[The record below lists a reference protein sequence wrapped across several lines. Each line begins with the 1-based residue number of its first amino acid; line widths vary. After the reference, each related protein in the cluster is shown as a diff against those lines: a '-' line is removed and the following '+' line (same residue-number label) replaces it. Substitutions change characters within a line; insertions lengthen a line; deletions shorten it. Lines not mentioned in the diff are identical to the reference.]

1 MVKPRVL
8 IAGIGNDLCRDDG
21 FGIVTLRRL
30 ADAGVPDEVKLYE
43 SGIAGI
49 GLVQELMDGYEAVIF
64 VDAVERGGDPG
75 TVYLLETDVPDVSD
89 EHRDQFLADMHF
101 VVPSTALL
109 LGKALNVLPARIFI
123 LGCQPAEYGLG
134 LGLSAPVEAAV
145 EEAIRQLRELTDT
158 LLKEDSYVPSHSA

>member
-1 MVKPRVL
+1 MKPRVL

-21 FGIVTLRRL
+21 FGIVALRRL
-30 ADAGVPDEVKLYE
+30 AEAGVPDGVKLYE

-49 GLVQELMDGYEAVIF
+49 GLVQELMDGYEAVVF
-64 VDAVERGGDPG
+64 VDAVDRGGEPG
-75 TVYLLETDVPDVSD
+75 TVYLLETEVPEISD
-89 EHRDQFLADMHF
+89 ENRDQFLADMHF

-109 LGKALNVLPARIFI
+109 LGKALNVLPPRIFI

-145 EEAIRQLRELTDT
+145 AEAIRQLRELTAT
-158 LLKEDSYVPSHSA
+158 LLKEESHVPSHTA

>member
-1 MVKPRVL
+1 MKPKVL

-21 FGIVTLRRL
+21 FGIVALRRL
-30 ADAGVPDEVKLYE
+30 AESGVPDGVKLYE

-49 GLVQELMDGYEAVIF
+49 GLVQELMDGYEAVVF
-64 VDAVERGGDPG
+64 VDAVDRGGEPG
-75 TVYLLETDVPDVSD
+75 TVYLLETEVPEVSD
-89 EHRDQFLADMHF
+89 ENRDQFLADMHF

-109 LGKALNVLPARIFI
+109 LGKALNVLPPRIFI

-145 EEAIRQLRELTDT
+145 DEAIRQLRELTDT
-158 LLKEDSYVPSHSA
+158 LLKEEAHVPSHSA

>member
-1 MVKPRVL
+1 MKPRVL

-21 FGIVTLRRL
+21 FGIVALRRL
-30 ADAGVPDEVKLYE
+30 AEAGVPDGVKLYE

-49 GLVQELMDGYEAVIF
+49 GLVQELMDGYEAVVF
-64 VDAVERGGDPG
+64 VDAVDRGGEPG
-75 TVYLLETDVPDVSD
+75 TVYLLETEVPEVSD
-89 EHRDQFLADMHF
+89 ENRDQFLADMHF

-109 LGKALNVLPARIFI
+109 LGKALKVLPPRIFI

-145 EEAIRQLRELTDT
+145 AEAIRQLRELTAT
-158 LLKEDSYVPSHSA
+158 LLKEESHVPSHTA

>member
-1 MVKPRVL
+1 MKPKVL

-21 FGIVTLRRL
+21 FGIVALRRL
-30 ADAGVPDEVKLYE
+30 AESGVPAGVKLYE

-49 GLVQELMDGYEAVIF
+49 GLVQELMDGYEAVVF
-64 VDAVERGGDPG
+64 VDAVDRGDEPG
-75 TVYLLETDVPDVSD
+75 TVYLLETEVPDVSD
-89 EHRDQFLADMHF
+89 DNRDQFLADMHF

-109 LGKALNVLPARIFI
+109 LGKALNVLPPRIFI

-145 EEAIRQLRELTDT
+145 DEALTRLRELIDAV
-158 LLKEDSYVPSHSA
+158 LKEESYVPSHST